1 MFDKIK
7 IYLTGGILCLCM
19 IASPLASLPVSA
31 KAAGKQLFNPK
42 AMYVADPSE
51 APAHSQILGD
61 GQTIYVWSDY
71 YNDTNSRVLMK
82 YDLMEYAGKTLTLS
96 LGNWACGDG
105 LTSSYKPK
113 YYLEVVVNLGGST
126 QRFQLNSS
134 RRSYTFKIPDTARD
148 AYINIP
154 AFYSSSG
161 NLSQKTRYCTRYGRL
176 MLNEGER
183 VLNWEAYQEYVEPE
197 PEPEPEPKPEPN
209 PEPKPDPSP
218 DPTPT
223 PKPDPDTPSD
233 ALSLFTPLIA
243 FVVGL
248 IDLITANEYL
258 LFFLCFTLIG
268 IGIGVL
274 RKISNSLR

>member
-7 IYLTGGILCLCM
+7 IYLTGGVLCLCM

-42 AMYVADPSE
+42 AMYVADPAE
-51 APAHSQILGD
+51 APAFCDIPGS
-61 GQTIYVWSDY
+61 GQTLRVWSDY
-71 YNDTNSRVLMK
+71 HNDTNSRVLMK

-96 LGNWACGDG
+96 LTGWRRYAG

-113 YYLEVVVNLGGST
+113 YYLEVVVDLGGST
-126 QRFQLNSS
+126 QRYRLDSS
-134 RRSYTFKIPDTARD
+134 RRSYTFRIPDTARN

-161 NLSQKTRYCTRYGRL
+161 NLSQKTRYCTEYREI
-176 MLNEGER
+176 MLNEGGAI
-183 VLNWEAYQEYVEPE
+183 LNWEAYQEYVEPE

-209 PEPKPDPSP
+209 PEPEPKPEPNPEPTPNPDPE
-218 DPTPT
+218 
-223 PKPDPDTPSD
+223 TPSD
-233 ALSLFTPLIA
+233 ALSMFTPLIA

-274 RKISNSLR
+274 RKMSDSLR

>member
-19 IASPLASLPVSA
+19 IASPLASLSVSA
-31 KAAGKQLFNPK
+31 KAAGNQLFNPK
-42 AMYVADPSE
+42 AMYVADPAE
-51 APAHSQILGD
+51 APASCDILGS
-61 GQTIYVWSDY
+61 GQTLRVWSNY
-71 YNDTNSRVLMK
+71 YKDSNSRVLMK
-82 YDLMEYAGKTLTLS
+82 YDLMEYAGKILTLS
-96 LGNWACGDG
+96 LNGWRRYAG
-105 LTSSYKPK
+105 LTSSYTPK
-113 YYLEVVVNLGGST
+113 YYLEVVVNLGSST
-126 QRFQLNSS
+126 QRYRLDSS

-161 NLSQKTRYCTRYGRL
+161 SLSQKTRYCTEYNRI
-176 MLNEGER
+176 MLNEGGAI
-183 VLNWEAYQEYVEPE
+183 LNWEAYQEYVEPE
-197 PEPEPEPKPEPN
+197 PEPKPEPEPEPKPEPN
-209 PEPKPDPSP
+209 PEP
-218 DPTPT
+218 T
-223 PKPDPDTPSD
+223 PKPDPETPSD
-233 ALSLFTPLIA
+233 ALSMFTPLIS

-274 RKISNSLR
+274 RKMSDSLR